1 MENLIYVPNLTTN
14 QGKQFIISFISKK
27 RRDIKSKPNFFL
39 AHKRK
44 KKLLKRLEEVLP
56 DCVASWVHCDQCGIF
71 EFNTKMKILSSHF
84 FDNLRGLVLPSTLN
98 SITKGSAE
106 TIWKRWRWQRF
117 KHTSQSLIHIT
128 YEHVLNYSNTFP
140 IFANEENNNLFNNK
154 GPFYLVILRI

>member
-1 MENLIYVPNLTTN
+1 MENLIYFHNLTTN
-14 QGKQFIISFISKK
+14 QGEQFILSFISKK

-44 KKLLKRLEEVLP
+44 KKLLKRLGEDLL

-71 EFNTKMKILSSHF
+71 EFYTKMKILSSHF

-128 YEHVLNYSNTFP
+128 YEHVLNSSITFP
-140 IFANEENNNLFNNK
+140 IFANEENNNLFNNQ
-154 GPFYLVILRI
+154 GPF